1 MARSGV
7 INAMTKD
14 ELDKVLHVTPQKSD
28 DTAAAQTIAIPAF
41 VTANL
46 SADSVSTSACDPLA
60 VTASWAACLMRRCD
74 VLQRPYRGHGGLSA
88 GASSRLLMDYRD
100 PQRSEILDVLF
111 KPGYGASVDMLKSE
125 IGASHDH
132 TAARS
137 FARKVPVNNLV
148 SLR

>member
-14 ELDKVLHVTPQKSD
+14 ELAKVLHTTPQKSD

-46 SADSVSTSACDPLA
+46 SADSVSTSACDRLA
-60 VTASWAACLMRRCD
+60 VTGLRVSCAVD

-111 KPGYGASVDMLKSE
+111 KPGYGASVHMLKIE
-125 IGASHDH
+125 IGASPPDLC
-132 TAARS
+132 ARS
-137 FARKVPVNNLV
+137 C
-148 SLR
+148 